1 MWWVWVSYYCW
12 VKYGKGGSSGST
24 CSLHWCAVVGVYHY
38 CWVVVKVLPFHWAS
52 SDTTAVGGGRR
63 CWVEAKIHVP
73 HMVSTDTTRSG
84 APLLL
89 PGVKIPAPC
98 LVFSDHTILVELGHL
113 AMDGQG
119 RSLGF
124 WLGLGWHEGRGA
136 QFFLWCCWLLL
147 TNIEQYYLKVFY
159 LAKCPFLWLQKADFV
174 KKKIFFFGCSHQC
187 FWVIS
192 FIGTQSRIDETKRK
206 HRLATAS
213 FLGFEVLTD
222 LHLSESSSIF
232 FYM

>member
-1 MWWVWVSYYCW
+1 MPPIWSPLTPQEVEPHSSCQGWKSQLPVWSFLTTPSWWSWGTW
-12 VKYGKGGSSGST
+12 
-24 CSLHWCAVVGVYHY
+24 LWN
-38 CWVVVKVLPFHWAS
+38 
-52 SDTTAVGGGRR
+52 
-63 CWVEAKIHVP
+63 
-73 HMVSTDTTRSG
+73 
-84 APLLL
+84 
-89 PGVKIPAPC
+89 
-98 LVFSDHTILVELGHL
+98 
-113 AMDGQG
+113 GQG